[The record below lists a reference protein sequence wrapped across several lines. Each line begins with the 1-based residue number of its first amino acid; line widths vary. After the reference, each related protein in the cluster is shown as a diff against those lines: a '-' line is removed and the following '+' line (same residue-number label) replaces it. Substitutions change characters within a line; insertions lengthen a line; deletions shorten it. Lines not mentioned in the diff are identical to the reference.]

1 MPSAGMPSP
10 PDGIR
15 FIISRVDRMAVNRMP
30 DRTLILA
37 GALLLLTLAATPAAS
52 AVAVYPGSEVTL
64 TGTSTGSDTVYLFV
78 TGPNLP
84 PAGGRLD
91 DPHTPVRPGDPGS
104 FTAVTVGSD
113 DRWTYRWRTGE
124 AGLDPGT
131 YTVYAVDAPVDRRN
145 LAGHGY
151 TTIPVTLG
159 SPPGTAAPGTAVPAA
174 SPVETET
181 PTATIP
187 ATTPAPEPTT
197 AAPSLAVL
205 MTAGAAVAAAIIFL
219 RR

>member
-1 MPSAGMPSP
+1 
-10 PDGIR
+10 
-15 FIISRVDRMAVNRMP
+15 MP
-30 DRTLILA
+30 DRTPVLM
-37 GALLLLTLAATPAAS
+37 ALLLVALTFIPAVS
-52 AVAVYPGSEVTL
+52 AVTVYPGSEVL
-64 TGTSTGSDTVYLFV
+64 LAGTSTGSDTVYLFV

-91 DPHTPVRPGDPGS
+91 NPHTAVRSGNPGS
-104 FTAVTVGSD
+104 FTRVSVGAD

-131 YTVYAVDAPVDRRN
+131 YTVYAVEAPVDRRN

-159 SPPGTAAPGTAVPAA
+159 APPGTTVAGTAVPTTP
-174 SPVETET
+174 PVETGIPTATT
-181 PTATIP
+181 PTATP
-187 ATTPAPEPTT
+187 SPEPTT
-197 AAPSLAVL
+197 AAPPLAAL
-205 MTAGAAVAAAIIFL
+205 MTAGAAVAAAIL